1 MSEEIKGNAVADTG
15 DEQSAQANNSDEK
28 LDYQTLLTKYNEEI
42 SNSKKQRKGKQ
53 DFQAKY
59 ESLVEAQKTAEEEK
73 MIADGKLKEVIDAQ
87 KSEIKSLKNHSEE
100 LANLKASETKSLLE
114 KIPEDKREQYENL
127 DLTML
132 RNIVED
138 FYSNQS
144 SNNPQPTP
152 GATRET
158 KVEKPLS
165 KMSAQEKRDNWDK
178 IVNSY
183 KEN

>member
-15 DEQSAQANNSDEK
+15 DEQVAQSNSSEENV
-28 LDYQTLLTKYNEEI
+28 DYKALYNEEI

-73 MIADGKLKEVIDAQ
+73 MIADGKLKEVIEAQ
-87 KSEIKSLKNHSEE
+87 KAELKSLKSSKDE
-100 LANLKASETKSLLE
+100 LDTLKASEMTSLLE
-114 KIPEDKREQYENL
+114 KIPEDKREQYQNL
-127 DLTML
+127 DIPML
-132 RNIVED
+132 RSIVND

-152 GATRET
+152 GSTRET
-158 KVEKPLS
+158 KLNKPLS
-165 KMSAQEKRDNWDK
+165 QMTAKEKRDNWGN
-178 IVNSY
+178 IIENY
-183 KEN
+183 KEKT

>member
-1 MSEEIKGNAVADTG
+1 MSEEIKGNAVADT
-15 DEQSAQANNSDEK
+15 DNEQVAQSNSSDENV
-28 LDYQTLLTKYNEEI
+28 DYKALYNEEI
-42 SNSKKQRKGKQ
+42 TNSKKQRKSKQ

-59 ESLVEAQKTAEEEK
+59 ESLMEAQKTAEEEK

-165 KMSAQEKRDNWDK
+165 KMSAQEKRDNWNK

>member
-1 MSEEIKGNAVADTG
+1 MSEEIKGNAVADT
-15 DEQSAQANNSDEK
+15 DNEQVAQSNSSDED
-28 LDYQTLLTKYNEEI
+28 LDYKALYNKEV
-42 SNSKKQRKGKQ
+42 SNSQKQRKGKQ

-73 MIADGKLKEVIDAQ
+73 MIADGKLKEVIEKQNA
-87 KSEIKSLKNHSEE
+87 EIKSLKADSEE
-100 LANLKASETKSLLE
+100 LIALKTSETQSLLE

-127 DLTML
+127 DLPML
-132 RNIVED
+132 RNIVKD
-138 FYSNQS
+138 FYSNQG

-152 GATRET
+152 GATRDT
-158 KVEKPLS
+158 KVEKPLN
-165 KMSAQEKRDNWDK
+165 KMTAREKRDNWDD